1 MDWEERENP
10 KRLVKTFAFPNFREA
25 LDFANRV
32 GALAERENHRPRLT
46 VEWGRVT
53 VEWWTHSAGG
63 VTEKDRE
70 MARLTDALLQR

>member
-10 KRLVKTFAFPNFREA
+10 RRLVKTFAFPNVREA
-25 LDFANRV
+25 ADVADRG
-32 GALAERENHRPRLT
+32 GAGAEGEIPPP
-46 VEWGRVT
+46 RVT
-53 VEWWTHSAGG
+53 VGWGGVRVEWWTHSAGG